1 MTKVVKEFKRYS
13 ISFKKHVVEE
23 LESGG
28 SFSFLQKKYDI
39 RGAET
44 IQKWVMLFG
53 KNHLLNK
60 RVRIETMDEKSR
72 LKELEEENRRLKMA
86 LADSSVATKML
97 ETLIS
102 VANEEYKTDLKKNFG
117 SGLFPKGHKR

>member
-1 MTKVVKEFKRYS
+1 MTKVVKEFRRYS

-23 LESGG
+23 LEAGG

-44 IQKWVMLFG
+44 IQKWVKLFG

-72 LKELEEENRRLKMA
+72 LKELEEENKRLKMA
-86 LADSSVATKML
+86 LADSIVATKML

-117 SGLFPKGHKR
+117 SGLFPKDHKR